1 MSKLS
6 GQRRSTISS
15 VMLLASLLATNAWAQ
30 AANGDSYARQGD
42 PFDQLHV
49 ALSSAADNILAAPAQ
64 RRPDA
69 NPEGTSSSS
78 GRSPEARGTQK
89 LSPAVASRERAWR
102 RLTELRPIIEPILRE
117 EGVPTELAAVVL
129 VESGGQPMALSP
141 KGARGIW
148 QFMPDTAR
156 RYGLAVD
163 ESRDERIDVQ
173 KSTSAAAR
181 YLRYLYQ
188 RFGNWELALAAYNA
202 GESAVD
208 AAAGRARSQEFTRI
222 GSWLPLETR
231 DYVPAVLGAMAQL
244 SAAQPS
250 PFRRSSRAYV
260 LYAAVT
266 VN

>member
-15 VMLLASLLATNAWAQ
+15 VMLLASLLATNVWAQ
-30 AANGDSYARQGD
+30 APSGGSNALQGD

-64 RRPDA
+64 RQPDTKR
-69 NPEGTSSSS
+69 ESTSAKSS
-78 GRSPEARGTQK
+78 EAKDALKISLPVG
-89 LSPAVASRERAWR
+89 SREKAWR

-117 EGVPTELAAVVL
+117 EGVPVELAAVVL
-129 VESGGQPMALSP
+129 VESGGQPTALSP

-163 ESRDERIDVQ
+163 ASTDERIDVQ

-202 GESAVD
+202 GENAVD
-208 AAAGRARSQEFTRI
+208 TAAGRARSNKFTLI

-244 SAAQPS
+244 SAAQPR
-250 PFRRSSRAYV
+250 PFQRSSGAYV

>member
-15 VMLLASLLATNAWAQ
+15 VMLLAALLATNVWAQ
-30 AANGDSYARQGD
+30 APTGGSNALQSD
-42 PFDQLHV
+42 PFDQLHA
-49 ALSSAADNILAAPAQ
+49 ALSSAADTILAAPAQ
-64 RRPDA
+64 RQPDTNRESTTPA
-69 NPEGTSSSS
+69 KSSEAKDVLKSSSPPV
-78 GRSPEARGTQK
+78 G
-89 LSPAVASRERAWR
+89 SREKAWR
-102 RLTELRPIIEPILRE
+102 RLTYLRPIIEPILRE
-117 EGVPTELAAVVL
+117 EGVPAELVAVVL

-156 RYGLAVD
+156 RYGLAVN
-163 ESRDERIDVQ
+163 ESRDERLDVQ

-181 YLRYLYQ
+181 YLRYLYR

-202 GESAVD
+202 GENAVD
-208 AAAGRARSQEFTRI
+208 AATGRARSNEFTRI

-244 SAAQPS
+244 SAAQTR
-250 PFRRSSRAYV
+250 PFQRSSGAYV